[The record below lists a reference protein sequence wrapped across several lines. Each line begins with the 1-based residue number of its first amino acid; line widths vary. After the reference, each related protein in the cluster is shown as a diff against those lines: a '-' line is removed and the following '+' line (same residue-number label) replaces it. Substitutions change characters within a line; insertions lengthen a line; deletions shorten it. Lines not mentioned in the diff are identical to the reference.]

1 PISYVQIKIYLL
13 DKPWIQS
20 SAAQRAVHAP
30 EAGKRTEY
38 IQTHRINNPVMYHAL
53 ISKTWCSE
61 WRNMEKTGINIWRRK
76 CC

>member
-1 PISYVQIKIYLL
+1 YVQIKIYLL

-38 IQTHRINNPVMYHAL
+38 IQTHRINNPVHRNSAGKRHPFPLFLKL
-53 ISKTWCSE
+53 I
-61 WRNMEKTGINIWRRK
+61 
-76 CC
+76 